1 MKITKRQLRGIIR
14 EKFARDDF
22 RDVYATAQMAHVGQK
37 RRSGED
43 YFSHPSEVRNIVR
56 RFYPK
61 DRVSELAALLH
72 DSLEDAPG
80 STVDSPEEME
90 EFIRGSISDPASGD
104 EVIRVVRALTHEK
117 GGDYQSYV
125 VDLMND
131 QPALR
136 VKLAD
141 MVHNLSS
148 SPSPKQKL
156 KYKSALDAIGA
167 QTGGQPPAGIS
178 QKHWD
183 NLQTLTE
190 SKQMKITKSQLRR
203 IIREQTETIEYNGE
217 EWTRDDFLDAISD
230 YSKELSGRR
239 DLPVNVESMGVAE
252 LAEYYEGMFDSPEAA
267 AMQAG
272 LGDGGDSPRAG
283 HPLEDS
289 PKRQSMGRGMPEGKA
304 RFRKMESKEMNK
316 DNLRRIIREE
326 KIKLLKEAQDP
337 SQLPALLDAINS
349 GTASASMG
357 MGLGKDEILISFGS
371 GQGMVLKLRGF

>member
-1 MKITKRQLRGIIR
+1 MATKKQFQDTVIDEIIYSIYSYR
-14 EKFARDDF
+14 
-22 RDVYATAQMAHVGQK
+22 H
-37 RRSGED
+37 ED

-167 QTGGQPPAGIS
+167 QTGGQPPVGIS
-178 QKHWD
+178 QKHWGE
-183 NLQTLTE
+183 LQALTE
-190 SKQMKITKSQLRR
+190 SKQMKITKRQLR
-203 IIREQTETIEYNGE
+203 
-217 EWTRDDFLDAISD
+217 
-230 YSKELSGRR
+230 K
-239 DLPVNVESMGVAE
+239 
-252 LAEYYEGMFDSPEAA
+252 
-267 AMQAG
+267 
-272 LGDGGDSPRAG
+272 
-283 HPLEDS
+283 
-289 PKRQSMGRGMPEGKA
+289 
-304 RFRKMESKEMNK
+304 
-316 DNLRRIIREE
+316 IIREE
-326 KIKLLKEAQDP
+326 RQRLTE
-337 SQLPALLDAINS
+337 
-349 GTASASMG
+349 
-357 MGLGKDEILISFGS
+357 
-371 GQGMVLKLRGF
+371 QGMTPGSRALGAFAPTDQVDRIKTGLSRLYNGMINDIIAEEGLMDTEAEDMAAEGILELTREFLDSVGFGHFIK

>member
-1 MKITKRQLRGIIR
+1 MKISEGRLRKIIR
-14 EKFARDDF
+14 EKFAREDF
-22 RDVYATAQMAHVGQK
+22 RDVYATAQMAHIGQK

-90 EFIRGSISDPASGD
+90 EFIRGSITDPASGD

-125 VDLMND
+125 IDLMND

-156 KYKSALDAIGA
+156 KYKSALDAISA
-167 QTGGQPPAGIS
+167 QTAGQPPIGIS
-178 QKHWD
+178 QKHWGE
-183 NLQTLTE
+183 LQALTE
-190 SKQMKITKSQLRR
+190 SKQMKITKQKLKKIIKEISAGENWTIGKADSRGTDHLFPDDPNHPLNQRDELATQIRHASKDVHGRKDVYDLAGKSIEELEDILYDLGSSPEQRDIDDMYRDKEEDAMGRDQDLSPEEMSPRRQGMGRRTEAAVKITKNRLRQ
-203 IIREQTETIEYNGE
+203 IIRE
-217 EWTRDDFLDAISD
+217 AIS
-230 YSKELSGRR
+230 
-239 DLPVNVESMGVAE
+239 
-252 LAEYYEGMFDSPEAA
+252 
-267 AMQAG
+267 
-272 LGDGGDSPRAG
+272 
-283 HPLEDS
+283 
-289 PKRQSMGRGMPEGKA
+289 
-304 RFRKMESKEMNK
+304 
-316 DNLRRIIREE
+316 
-326 KIKLLKEAQDP
+326 KL
-337 SQLPALLDAINS
+337 
-349 GTASASMG
+349 
-357 MGLGKDEILISFGS
+357 
-371 GQGMVLKLRGF
+371 